1 MSGLLKIFSR
11 KEKTMK
17 KKLALLLVV
26 ALSLTAV
33 LGLAPMASAEEEII
47 APTTAPEIEYFNIS
61 LRVGATLLFAV
72 PVDGFT
78 TNPDGTVD
86 NLKLLLTKDSDSKG
100 IGGVAD
106 GLIVE
111 SAGKTEIG
119 EKTYIVFAYS
129 GLAAN
134 EMADVVYARTIL
146 VSEGGRYIYG
156 EAKGYSVT
164 EFVDKYQ
171 GTDAGVNS
179 LIDSLLAY
187 GDAAIAYKADA
198 GVKANY
204 LPSQSKDADLYTIS
218 VKRVLDGV
226 ALDEGF
232 EINQYA
238 KAGEVALS
246 VPHVYGATATSFEGA
261 TVTDGKVTVEGDLEI
276 TINYTTDAASVH
288 YAALD
293 LSSATVGAY
302 KGIAGDSGSVP
313 GSYVIGTAWGASG
326 AHAYAY
332 GNFTV
337 AEENGVKCFKFAH
350 NGASQA
356 NFGNTF
362 VGTGMGDSIDFSIQL
377 KVKANANGTFPRTE
391 IRVDRIGNAQG
402 VAATGGPACFVILE
416 NNGDI
421 VLQDLNGNDVV
432 LGKGDA
438 TKFQTITVVCD
449 VSEGKFVGYIDGVK
463 CGETDPALN
472 PLFWY
477 ASHKAGVNAR
487 LKVTMYGGYQ
497 GSYWNLRGIPAEL
510 VGEGKSFQFAESAEG
525 TFILDKVTGLY
536 RVIDGEDPVDVE
548 EYKDAT
554 KYAIS
559 YTAGEDL
566 QNAVKAYVE
575 ANDYFYFTDFAVY
588 AGDVIAK

>member
-1 MSGLLKIFSR
+1 
-11 KEKTMK
+11 MK

-33 LGLAPMASAEEEII
+33 LGLAPMASAEEAVVEP
-47 APTTAPEIEYFNIS
+47 ATVAPEIEYFNIS

-72 PVDGFT
+72 PADGFT
-78 TNPDGTVD
+78 VKGDGTVD

-106 GLIVE
+106 GLFLDA
-111 SAGKTEIG
+111 SGKTEIG

-134 EMADVVYARTIL
+134 EMADIVYARSVL
-146 VSEGGRYIYG
+146 VTEGGRYIYG

-164 EFVDKYQ
+164 EFVDKYE
-171 GTDAGVNS
+171 GTDEGTNS
-179 LIDSLLAY
+179 LIASLLAY

-204 LPSQSKDADLYTIS
+204 RPSESKSADLYTIS
-218 VKRVLDGV
+218 VKRVLDG
-226 ALDEGF
+226 APIDEGF
-232 EINQYA
+232 ELNQYA

-261 TVTDGKVTVEGDLEI
+261 TVTNGKVTVSGNLEI

-288 YAALD
+288 HAALD

-302 KGIAGDSGSVP
+302 NGIAGSSGTVP
-313 GSYVIGTAWGASG
+313 GGYVIGTAWGASG
-326 AHAYAY
+326 AHAYNY
-332 GNFTV
+332 GNFTI
-337 AEENGVKCFKFAH
+337 AEEDGVKCFKFAH
-350 NGASQA
+350 NGACQA

-391 IRVDRIGNAQG
+391 IRVDRIGNSKG
-402 VAATGGPACFVILE
+402 EIATGSPACFLILE

-421 VLQDLNGNDVV
+421 VLQDLNGNDAV

-472 PLFWY
+472 PILWY
-477 ASHKAGVNAR
+477 ASHKAGVNTR

-497 GSYWNLRGIPAEL
+497 ASYWNGKGIPAEL
-510 VGEGKSFQFAESAEG
+510 VGEGKSFQFAESADG

-536 RVIDGEDPVDVE
+536 RVIDGEDPADIE

-559 YTAGEDL
+559 YTAGADL
-566 QNAVKAYVE
+566 QNAIKEYVE
-575 ANDYFYFTDFAVY
+575 ANDYFYFTDFVVY
-588 AGDVIAK
+588 KGDVMAK